1 MNTVPSKAQNIIFLK
16 SLDIFQSL
24 DDRTL
29 EKLLEDFKEISLEPG
44 EILFQE
50 GDPSD
55 AMYVI
60 LDGELAIEKQS
71 LLIARRKKGEY
82 LGELGLIES
91 APRSATA
98 KASKQSHLFQIHFE
112 QFQTNFA
119 SNSKALMEVLKT
131 VALRAREDLN
141 TLDESLTQLDAEKK
155 VSSQLQN
162 FLDDTSNEIFTVD
175 PETLLYTQMNSR
187 ALKNLGFDLNQIV
200 QRKPFEILWD
210 MDEAQFREWAGSL
223 ITGEKDHLE
232 FDDYHQRRNGSI
244 YPVRIRLKLDVSG
257 NSPLIVGIAQDMSEL
272 KEIESKYMNLAFYDS
287 LTGLPNKKKFI
298 EQLQTEISNPPMEG
312 NQVTLLVF
320 EIQNFKNICNSL
332 GHEFGDLV
340 LKAVAKKLVDRSPF
354 NAHFARCGENE
365 FCGFTSH
372 INPETRVAMVRH
384 LMKSFKRPFSI
395 IEQEIYINLAI
406 GISAYPQN
414 ASEGETLFKQA
425 DTAKH
430 FAKLE
435 GTNSSEFYRPDMA
448 LEEKN
453 RMFIERDLRK
463 AVDNNEFELFYQPI
477 LDTRSNSFTGVE
489 ALIRWNHPQRG
500 LLYPDDFNW
509 GAEMNDLMIPM
520 GDWVIKTACRQMKE
534 WLEQKI
540 PIKNMA
546 INLSPQQFKNK
557 NVTNEIKKII
567 EETGIPPKFLE
578 MEITETILMD
588 NLETAVPRLQEISSF
603 GIEITLDDF
612 GTGYSSLQYLKS
624 FPLNNIKIDRM
635 FVKDATCE
643 EDATIAKAIVSL
655 AKSFNLKTIAEGIE
669 TEKQE
674 TIMRGIGCDY
684 LQGYLFGHPKNAAD
698 ATELLLSK
706 KV

>member
-1 MNTVPSKAQNIIFLK
+1 MNAIHSKAQNIVFLK

-24 DDRTL
+24 DDKTL

-60 LDGELAIEKQS
+60 LDGELSIEKQS

-98 KASKQSHLFQIHFE
+98 KASKKSHLFQIQFE

-131 VALRAREDLN
+131 VALRAREDLD

-155 VSSQLQN
+155 VNSQLQN

-175 PETLLYTQMNSR
+175 PETLLFMHMNSR
-187 ALKNLGFDLNQIV
+187 ALKNLGFELKQIV
-200 QRKPFEILWD
+200 HRKPFEILWD
-210 MDEAQFREWAGSL
+210 MDEGRFREWAASL
-223 ITGEKDHLE
+223 IAGEKDHFE

-244 YPVRIRLKLDVSG
+244 YPVRIRLKLDNSG
-257 NSPLIVGIAQDMSEL
+257 ASPLIVGIVQDISEL

-287 LTGLPNKKKFI
+287 LTGLPNKKKFM

-312 NQVTLLVF
+312 NQITLLIF

-372 INPETRVAMVRH
+372 INPETRVAMVSH
-384 LMKSFKRPFSI
+384 LMKSFKRPFSLF
-395 IEQEIYINLAI
+395 EQEIYVNLAI
-406 GISAYPQN
+406 GFSAYPQN
-414 ASEGETLFKQA
+414 APEGETLFKQA

-435 GTNSSEFYRPDMA
+435 GTNSSAFYRPDMG

-463 AVDNNEFELFYQPI
+463 AVDNDEFELFYQPI
-477 LDTRSNSFTGVE
+477 LNTLTNSFTGVE

-500 LLYPDDFNW
+500 LLYPNDFISV
-509 GAEMNDLMIPM
+509 AEMNDLMIPM
-520 GDWVIKTACRQMKE
+520 GDWVVKTACLQMKN
-534 WLEQKI
+534 WLDQNI

-557 NVTNEIKKII
+557 SITEKIKKII
-567 EETGIPPKFLE
+567 VETGVPPEYLE

-588 NLETAVPRLQEISSF
+588 NLEAAVPLLREISTV

-635 FVKDATCE
+635 FVKDVTCE

-655 AKSFNLKTIAEGIE
+655 AQSFKLKTIAEGIE

-674 TIMRGIGCDY
+674 TLMRKIGCDY
-684 LQGYLFGHPKNAAD
+684 LQGYRFSRPMNAAD
-698 ATELLLSK
+698 ITRLLISQK
-706 KV
+706 A